1 MEKSKITIHF
11 VNGEKFVLDGYE
23 GILKQFLDNK
33 EDYLP
38 VMSGVYVMKNSITYI
53 EVEKNKKVEEE

>member
-1 MEKSKITIHF
+1 MEKSKIIIHF
-11 VNGEKFVLDGYE
+11 VNGEKYVLDGYE

-38 VMSGVYVMKNSITYI
+38 VMPGVYVMKNNIIYI
-53 EVEKNKKVEEE
+53 EVEKNKKDEEK